1 MTIRKTWIVAASLA
15 ALVACSDDLT
25 TSDNG
30 TVDAD
35 DNAIAL
41 TMGVDLSHNAKATRG
56 VPLLIGTTR
65 ADETQTTP
73 NYVSLTEGT
82 GIRLRMEGDWQ
93 RANASEPERI
103 IQQTLA
109 KAGEPIVGEDRDQG
123 FNLNHVI
130 DYSPMLYWD
139 DYGTNDPAN
148 SEGKTKG
155 LDIYAFAVDGIVTD
169 KEFPTDLTTMAWNT
183 EEPDPTTVG
192 TLTTDLIVANNLT
205 AKSGSDEGRLTF
217 DEHRAIRH
225 YYNGIESEYVSK
237 ADPKQ
242 SRLVFKH
249 VLSKFTFNI
258 NAANASQ
265 NHLFDE
271 SPTVLLTRDRINV
284 TKHVP
289 YCYTNGTVDL
299 TTGVATHDDTM
310 VELKAKP
317 TKNLVNGHAAD
328 AENTHLKGVTEEAIV
343 YPGTQICGGS
353 YADDQIIAQI
363 RAYGNVYYVRG
374 KAIIDA
380 ILEAFPD
387 EDEATSFLAKPGYN
401 YVFNITLSKTGITVT
416 ATVVDW
422 NTVVSDEQYPKI
434 DVTAAVGDKAN
445 GSAALTEFSFY
456 RLADESLTTE
466 SGTIEAKYG
475 KYSDDFKT
483 GNYYAEETFV
493 TSTANAGNPND
504 CAFDTPLYWPNH
516 QTHYHFRGVYP
527 RTVLTDATNRPT
539 VADATMADG
548 KTVQAIKVKN
558 CKYDATEFPS
568 NLMIGMPEIA
578 KGTMCGNIDHLN
590 GTQVDMSQ
598 HGVCAR
604 EGSEGGVVNL
614 NFRYMMSQ
622 VQVNLSTSAEGSADR
637 LSLDANTIVE
647 IENAQT
653 EGWIGLH
660 SRAVEA
666 YITRE
671 LYRLNN
677 KDAKPL
683 TRHDAVIPQALAGLR
698 FKITVFDAEGK
709 KSVYR
714 ATIADIQV
722 QTSDA
727 DGGNGEGDWTNITEW
742 EAGKKYIY
750 NLKLTKTK
758 LSVTAT
764 ITDWTTKTS
773 SSTDIWL

>member
-1 MTIRKTWIVAASLA
+1 MTIRRTWIVAASLA
-15 ALVACSDDLT
+15 ALVACSDELA
-25 TSDNG
+25 TSNNG

-35 DNAIAL
+35 DNEITL

-56 VPLLIGTTR
+56 VPALIGTTR
-65 ADETQTTP
+65 ADETPTTP
-73 NYVSLTEGT
+73 NYISLTEGT

-93 RANASEPERI
+93 RANASESERI
-103 IQQTLA
+103 IQHTLA
-109 KAGEPIVGEDRDQG
+109 KAGEAIVGEDRDLG

-130 DYSPMLYWD
+130 DYSPLLYWD
-139 DYGTNDPAN
+139 DYGTNDPN
-148 SEGKTKG
+148 NLDGKTKG

-169 KEFPTDLTTMAWNT
+169 KEFPTDLAAMPWNT

-192 TLTTDLIVANNLT
+192 TLTTDLIVSNNLT

-242 SRLVFKH
+242 ARLVFKH

-258 NAANASQ
+258 KAANASQ

-271 SPTVLLTRDRINV
+271 PPTVLLTRDRINV

-310 VELKAKP
+310 VELTAKS
-317 TKNLVNGHAAD
+317 TKRLLNGHAVD
-328 AENTHLKGVTEEAIV
+328 TQNTQLDGITEEAIV
-343 YPGTQICGGS
+343 YPGTQICDGS
-353 YADDQIIAQI
+353 YADEQIIAQI
-363 RAYGNVYYVRG
+363 RAYGNIYYVRG

-422 NTVVSDEQYPKI
+422 NTVVSAEQYPKI

-445 GSAALTEFSFY
+445 GSATLTEFSFY

-475 KYSDDFKT
+475 KYSDDFKN

-493 TSTANAGNPND
+493 NSTPNTGKPND

-527 RTVLTDATNRPT
+527 RTVVTDVIGKPTVEDATIN
-539 VADATMADG
+539 G

-558 CKYDATEFPS
+558 SKYNATEFPS

-578 KGTMCGNIDHLN
+578 KGTMCGNDDHLN
-590 GTQVDMSQ
+590 GKQVDMSQ

-622 VQVNLSTSAEGSADR
+622 VQVNLSTSAEGSTDR
-637 LSLDANTIVE
+637 LLLDKNTIVE

-666 YITRE
+666 YKTKG
-671 LYRLNN
+671 LYSLNN
-677 KDAKPL
+677 KDGAPL
-683 TRHDAVIPQALAGLR
+683 TRHDAVIPQALAGLK

-727 DGGNGEGDWTNITEW
+727 DGGNGEGDWTCITAW